1 MTSLAARI
9 VLAALLA
16 TATGVAR
23 GEPAPGPPGDTVE
36 NRALVHLDRGV
47 AAYRAGDLGR
57 AHAELAL
64 ANQLAPDRPNPYRW
78 LALTEAALGDCDS
91 ALVNV
96 EGFLSRVAAD
106 DPRVGELR
114 ALRERCLRS
123 PRANPAR
130 AGDTGA
136 ARPASQIAS
145 APAMSPTSPPADPP
159 LYRRW
164 WLWTAVGAVAIL
176 AAGTTYALT
185 RDAPARLPPVTCDP
199 AGCHP

>member
-1 MTSLAARI
+1 MTSHVARI
-9 VLAALLA
+9 VLATLLA
-16 TATGVAR
+16 TAVVRA
-23 GEPAPGPPGDTVE
+23 EPAPGVPGDTVE

-78 LALTEAALGDCDS
+78 LALTEAALGDCDG
-91 ALVNV
+91 ALVNI

-114 ALRERCLRS
+114 ALRERCVRS
-123 PRANPAR
+123 ARANAAR
-130 AGDTGA
+130 ASEPGA
-136 ARPASQIAS
+136 AAPPASQVAGVPVA
-145 APAMSPTSPPADPP
+145 APAAPPPADPP
-159 LYRRW
+159 LFRRW

-185 RDAPARLPPVTCDP
+185 RDAPSRLPPVTCDP

>member
-1 MTSLAARI
+1 MVSDVRCGVIARAISSHKMTSHVARI

-16 TATGVAR
+16 TAVAHA
-23 GEPAPGPPGDTVE
+23 EPAPDAPGDTVE

-57 AHAELAL
+57 AHAEFVA

-91 ALVNV
+91 ALVDI

-123 PRANPAR
+123 AR
-130 AGDTGA
+130 APA
-136 ARPASQIAS
+136 AGPSPAA
-145 APAMSPTSPPADPP
+145 SPPADPP
-159 LYRRW
+159 LFRRW

-185 RDAPARLPPVTCDP
+185 RDGPPRLPRVTCDP
-199 AGCHP
+199 AGCRP

>member
-1 MTSLAARI
+1 MTSPAARI

-16 TATGVAR
+16 TSTGVAR
-23 GEPAPGPPGDTVE
+23 GEPAPAPPGDTVE

-123 PRANPAR
+123 ARPNPAR
-130 AGDTGA
+130 AGDTRA
-136 ARPASQIAS
+136 APPASQIAS
-145 APAMSPTSPPADPP
+145 SPAMSPTSQPADPP

-185 RDAPARLPPVTCDP
+185 RDSPARLPPVTCDP
-199 AGCHP
+199 AGCHR

>member
-1 MTSLAARI
+1 MTSHVARI

-16 TATGVAR
+16 TAVAR
-23 GEPAPGPPGDTVE
+23 AEPAPDAPGDTVE

-47 AAYRAGDLGR
+47 AAYRIGDLRR
-57 AHAELAL
+57 AHAELVE

-78 LALTEAALGDCDS
+78 LALTEAALGDCDG
-91 ALVNV
+91 ALVNI

-123 PRANPAR
+123 AR
-130 AGDTGA
+130 ASPAPPGETGA
-136 ARPASQIAS
+136 AVPAASQVAA
-145 APAMSPTSPPADPP
+145 APAAPPPDDPP
-159 LYRRW
+159 RFRRW
-164 WLWTAVGAVAIL
+164 WIWTAVGAVIL

-185 RDAPARLPPVTCDP
+185 RDAPSRLPPVTCAP